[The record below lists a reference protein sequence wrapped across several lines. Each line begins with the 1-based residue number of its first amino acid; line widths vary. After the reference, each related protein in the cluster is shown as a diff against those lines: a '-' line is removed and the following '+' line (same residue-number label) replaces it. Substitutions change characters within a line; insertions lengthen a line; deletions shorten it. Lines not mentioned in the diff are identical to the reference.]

1 MPDGALVNKPGVN
14 EIFVSRYILKLPVAT
29 THWRL

>member
-1 MPDGALVNKPGVN
+1 MALDTRWRLINGVL
-14 EIFVSRYILKLPVAT
+14 IVVSRYILKLPVAT